1 MSTETEYAELVNG
14 QIKAEGT
21 TINVKHDSATNTTTV
36 EFKEGNAA
44 QGQGV
49 TNEMKQEIKD
59 KITENVNNNNISGDT
74 DKDAEEIFNQLVD
87 IPDKNNMK
95 DDLLAEIKK
104 QLTPTSTG
112 TSSSGGG
119 KAKRSKKSAKKGKKS
134 RGMKGKRG
142 RRSAK
147 KGRK

>member
-1 MSTETEYAELVNG
+1 MKTTYIDETNPARKLIVKHNSTE
-14 QIKAEGT
+14 
-21 TINVKHDSATNTTTV
+21 NTTTV
-36 EFKEGNAA
+36 KMEEGNVV
-44 QGQGV
+44 QGQVV
-49 TNEMKQEIKD
+49 TNDMKQEIND

-112 TSSSGGG
+112 TSSNVGG